1 MIELRGIRFIV
12 AAKILGEIGDVG
24 RLRSKGSF
32 AMLTGTAPL
41 EASSGRTKLRDAEK
55 KIARL
60 TWAVSNGHL
69 ARDCRIVS
77 SPVPPSRRM
86 IN

>member
-1 MIELRGIRFIV
+1 MRLQRRGRRFEPV
-12 AAKILGEIGDVG
+12 TSHFAKV
-24 RLRSKGSF
+24 
-32 AMLTGTAPL
+32 
-41 EASSGRTKLRDAEK
+41 RDAEE

>member
-1 MIELRGIRFIV
+1 MASDWIRRWESV
-12 AAKILGEIGDVG
+12 CNKMYGPPGKV
-24 RLRSKGSF
+24 
-32 AMLTGTAPL
+32 
-41 EASSGRTKLRDAEK
+41 RDAEK

>member
-1 MIELRGIRFIV
+1 M
-12 AAKILGEIGDVG
+12 AATATASPKI
-24 RLRSKGSF
+24 
-32 AMLTGTAPL
+32 
-41 EASSGRTKLRDAEK
+41 SGHAEKVRDAEK